1 MEIDVYFRFL
11 LALLLVLAL
20 IAALAWAARRFRLGG
35 QLTPN
40 AGKAARLSII
50 EVKTLDA
57 RRKLVLVRRDEREHL
72 VLLGPSHDLLL
83 ESGIA
88 ARPVAQP
95 EAPGQPIAASPPDV
109 AAAGATRRNA

>member
-11 LALLLVLAL
+11 LALLLVLLL
-20 IAALAWAARRFRLGG
+20 IAALTWVARRFRLGG

-40 AGKAARLSII
+40 AGKTPRLSVV
-50 EVKTLDA
+50 EVKTLDS

-72 VLLGPSHDLLL
+72 VLLGPTQDLLL

-88 ARPVAQP
+88 ARP
-95 EAPGQPIAASPPDV
+95 AASPPG
-109 AAAGATRRNA
+109 ASAAGATRRGL